1 MAPMGAG
8 ASGFQNGRHAVVL
21 LCWPSCARLQTEPT
35 DTNPDWYL
43 ERNQNPNLDLPL
55 LPRLLSPPPQTA
67 PPWRLLRPASSASS
81 TYPPPL
87 WVAALVMAEVNGLAC
102 GLRPT
107 DVAALLLALVGD
119 GGGWEGGGQLVALVC
134 AIGGGTGGSWLL
146 VGV

>member
-1 MAPMGAG
+1 M
-8 ASGFQNGRHAVVL
+8 
-21 LCWPSCARLQTEPT
+21 
-35 DTNPDWYL
+35 
-43 ERNQNPNLDLPL
+43 
-55 LPRLLSPPPQTA
+55 
-67 PPWRLLRPASSASS
+67 
-81 TYPPPL
+81 